1 LTFTGRTA
9 PLIRPSVL
17 FVCTANRIRSP
28 LAAALFRNYLIRE
41 GLPSQRWRVNSAGT
55 WVQDNLPCPDEVI
68 RAGIARGFDLR
79 KHRSQ
84 NLNEGLISS
93 HNLILVMERG
103 HKESL
108 QHVFPDLAGRVYLL
122 SEMSNGNEEIKDPT
136 TLTPA
141 DLQNLLD
148 QMSGLI
154 HKGLPRILLL
164 ARGNP

>member
-1 LTFTGRTA
+1 MTFTGRTA

-28 LAAALFRNYLIRE
+28 LTAALFRNYLLRE
-41 GLPSQRWRVNSAGT
+41 GLPLQRWRVNSAGT
-55 WVQDNLPCPDEVI
+55 WVQDTLPCPDEVI

-103 HKESL
+103 HKEAL
-108 QHVFPDLAGRVYLL
+108 QHVFPDLARRVYLL
-122 SEMSNGNEEIKDPT
+122 GEMSNGDEEIKDPAS
-136 TLTPA
+136 LTPA
-141 DLQNLLD
+141 DLQNLID
-148 QMSGLI
+148 QINGLI
-154 HKGLPRILLL
+154 QKGLPRILLL
-164 ARGNP
+164 AHGNP